1 MPQSGS
7 AEFPPPHFPSG
18 VAVPPLAL
26 LGTLLIAAVG
36 LATIRIE
43 EPVVV
48 LGGPPGWPGA
58 VPGAGIAVVAVWAWL
73 TLHVT
78 VVVPVRGLL
87 RSMLPRSCRRRVRRS
102 LVRDVNRILT
112 SLREI
117 GRPASGRPP
126 RRNWCPRL
134 PMIAVLGLVGVVAL
148 GALGLSYV
156 LLTRNSVVNAQVL
169 AVETGRDAARAGDRL
184 RSGML
189 GGLSTL
195 QGMAGPAAGGGAD
208 LQAVVSRVLADRPVF
223 RTVYVLDP
231 SGRQVAAAGSTRD
244 GDARVKPVAGISQLN
259 TSGSA
264 PLIMGAVPLIDG
276 KILVGEYDPR
286 ALCDLLRGGNA
297 QMRVVDAGLRTIL
310 SNHGYQAFSEL
321 RDRELRT
328 AAATPAAAGPAPV
341 AAVRTV
347 DNADAAV
354 VAQRLG
360 ADGDP
365 LAGLKWVLV
374 AHEDLRTAGFAHDP
388 VGRGAAVVTALAAGV
403 TLALLGWMYVATVR
417 PLRAAAAHAAAIA
430 AARTGAPPPG
440 PAPAERV
447 DEIGAIITGLNRHL
461 HRVTAVPPT
470 SLRTIPLPTTPV
482 GTFRPPARSPGRTP
496 ATGPRRLVHRGSA
509 SCPADNRAARYRDQR
524 APEADTVVSAGR

>member
-78 VVVPVRGLL
+78 VVVPVRRLL

-195 QGMAGPAAGGGAD
+195 QGVAGPAAGGGAD

-244 GDARVKPVAGISQLN
+244 GDARVRPVAGISQLN

-264 PLIMGAVPLIDG
+264 PLILGAVPLIDG

-310 SNHGYQAFSEL
+310 SNHGYRAFSEL

-328 AAATPAAAGPAPV
+328 AAAAGPTPV

-365 LAGLKWVLV
+365 LAALKWVLV

-388 VGRGAAVVTALAAGV
+388 VGRGATVVTALAAGV

-461 HRVTAVPPT
+461 HSVTAVPPT
-470 SLRTIPLPTTPV
+470 SLRTIPLPTIPV
-482 GTFRPPARSPGRTP
+482 GTFRPPGRSPGRTP

-524 APEADTVVSAGR
+524 AHEADTVVSAGR